1 MENVIR
7 GLNNR
12 HLDKPFRFCQWFQG
26 SFNEEATK
34 KGSSL
39 QFKVKPLH
47 SGTPSIRVGL
57 CPVQL
62 RPGGRENMSTC
73 K

>member
-1 MENVIR
+1 MENFIR

-12 HLDKPFRFCQWFQG
+12 HLGKPFTFCQWFQG
-26 SFNEEATK
+26 SFNEEDIK
-34 KGSSL
+34 EGSSW

-47 SGTPSIRVGL
+47 SGTPGIRVAL

-62 RPGGRENMSTC
+62 RPGGKREYEYM
-73 K
+73 